1 MAVAKNKTT
10 LESRSG
16 NKVLSALASFSV
28 LLDCI
33 FVFVGRRSAKWALPG
48 LLALPIKTQQ
58 KTTVHNDM
66 TSCNRLN

>member
-16 NKVLSALASFSV
+16 NKVLSSLASFSV
-28 LLDCI
+28 SLDCI
-33 FVFVGRRSAKWALPG
+33 FVFVGRRSAKW
-48 LLALPIKTQQ
+48 ALPIKTQQ

>member
-10 LESRSG
+10 LESR

-33 FVFVGRRSAKWALPG
+33 FVFVGRRSAKWALP
-48 LLALPIKTQQ
+48 IKTQQ